1 VATRAAQHSAR
12 MGTVSGSIVVDC
24 SPEEAFAYSGEP
36 AHGPEWQAGLRATE
50 METPGPPRLGV
61 RVRERRGLP
70 GAPASR
76 WELTHYQPGARWSLR
91 RIDRGT
97 SARRTMTF
105 TALDG
110 GAATRLSLE
119 LAFDGTGVAGLS
131 AAVAKHR
138 AARQIQADLARLKR
152 RLEGRAPG
160 A

>member
-1 VATRAAQHSAR
+1 MA
-12 MGTVSGSIVVDC
+12 TVSGSIVVDC

-36 AHGPEWQAGLRATE
+36 ARGPEWQAGLREVA
-50 METPGPPRLGV
+50 METPGPPQMGA

-91 RIDRGT
+91 RIDRGA

-110 GAATRLSLE
+110 GAATRISLE
-119 LAFDGTGVAGLS
+119 LAFEGSGVGGLS
-131 AAVAKHR
+131 AALARHR

-152 RLEGRAPG
+152 RLEAAAPRA
-160 A
+160 

>member
-1 VATRAAQHSAR
+1 MATV
-12 MGTVSGSIVVDC
+12 GGPIVVGC

-36 AHGPEWQAGLRATE
+36 ARGPEWQAGRREVE
-50 METPGPPRLGV
+50 METAGPPQVGA

-91 RIDRGT
+91 RIDRGS

-110 GAATRLSLE
+110 GAASRLTLE
-119 LAFDGTGVAGLS
+119 LTFEGTGVGGLG
-131 AAVAKHR
+131 AAVARHR